1 MSSEIQWHT
10 EKKKLKDLKE
20 LENNPRTISPRAYEQ
35 LQNALKIGN
44 FKPLIADIDGV
55 ILGGNQKYKALL
67 EKHGEDYEVEV
78 SIPERKLTEE
88 EKKDVVILDNKHM
101 GEDDPDVLADE
112 FAASLEKFGFVDVI
126 ESVESDVNEFEQFDV
141 AVESR
146 KLVIFVFKSKEDQ
159 QRVLDILC
167 SDTNNIDGEV
177 LLKFL
182 DENYG
187 NSSSE

>member
-67 EKHGEDYEVEV
+67 EKYGEDYEVEV
-78 SIPERKLTEE
+78 SIPERKLTEDE
-88 EKKDVVILDNKHM
+88 QKDVIILDNKHM
-101 GEDDPDVLADE
+101 GEDDPNKLADD
-112 FAASLEKFGFVDVI
+112 FAKSLEKFGFADVI
-126 ESVESDVNEFEQFDV
+126 DEIIPEETEIDTEIVEDTGLLVFKLKRQDYMRALELLAN
-141 AVESR
+141 AVEKTESESNEECIMR
-146 KLVIFVFKSKEDQ
+146 
-159 QRVLDILC
+159 
-167 SDTNNIDGEV
+167 
-177 LLKFL
+177 LL
-182 DENYG
+182 
-187 NSSSE
+187 SEYE